1 MTWYLGSCQCFL
13 QCSSYRWLHSTV
25 TQTTTAV
32 ASIVATA
39 LFTETKVETVSTQLL
54 LYTESTT
61 ITASTET
68 DILTQTTSLTAST
81 ETDIL
86 AETVTVPVTATAIQ
100 TAPAVTST
108 FTMYQIAFKARR
120 SASSNLPEYASTVCP
135 SWNKYVSACKCAG
148 AVATT
153 ITVPAPA
160 VTVTVPAGSAATSV
174 VSTISITETDV
185 ASATAT
191 VSSTEVDVS
200 SVTLTASSTVIATI
214 ALTATVSTTQTN
226 TVSTTSTASQT
237 STPTTVVTLACKQ
250 PGSSFR
256 VSSPY
261 KDGTTRFMNVV
272 SSNGMVAWQTVSGT
286 TGPTTYSYTWT
297 LDSSGYLELA
307 NPVGTATT
315 IAVPYIDLS
324 AAKGSS
330 VAIVT
335 KPKAVVEAAVAAG
348 TYVRL
353 KGCVNVATGEVTI
366 TGAGR
371 ANILTCGNG
380 FYLSNGNGS
389 DIRSDCTQFFPTA
402 TQV

>member
-1 MTWYLGSCQCFL
+1 M
-13 QCSSYRWLHSTV
+13 
-25 TQTTTAV
+25 
-32 ASIVATA
+32 ATA
-39 LFTETKVETVSTQLL
+39 LFTERDVETVSNRLL

-81 ETDIL
+81 ETDVIT
-86 AETVTVPVTATAIQ
+86 ETSTVPVTTTAIQ

-108 FTMYQIAFKARR
+108 STVYQMAFKARR
-120 SASSNLPEYASTVCP
+120 SASSNLPAYASTVCP

-153 ITVPAPA
+153 ITVPAAA
-160 VTVTVPAGSAATSV
+160 VTVTVPAGSAVTSV
-174 VSTISITETDV
+174 VSTISITETNV
-185 ASATAT
+185 ALATAAA
-191 VSSTEVDVS
+191 SSTETDVS
-200 SVTLTASSTVIATI
+200 SVTVTISSRAIDTI
-214 ALTATVSTTQTN
+214 AFTATVSTTQID
-226 TVSTTSTASQT
+226 TVSATSTAFQT
-237 STPTTVVTLACKQ
+237 STPTTIVTLTCKQ
-250 PGSSFR
+250 PGTSFR

-272 SSNGMVAWQTVSGT
+272 SSNGMVAWQTVSGA

-297 LDSSGYLELA
+297 LDSNGYLELA

-315 IAVPYIDLS
+315 VAVPYIDLS
-324 AAKGSS
+324 AAKTSS
-330 VAIVT
+330 VAILT

-353 KGCVNVATGEVTI
+353 KGCVNAATGEVTI
-366 TGAGR
+366 SGAGR

-380 FYLSNGNGS
+380 FYLSNGNGL
-389 DIRSDCTQFFPTA
+389 DVRPDCTQFFPTA